1 MSLQEYFVELLNEN
15 VVNKKTLP
23 KLTKKI
29 AQKLIERIKIIKL
42 YAHSYTFILNFQEGD
57 FNAIDLLNFAY
68 KNGLNGIGIHIGDG
82 KKNRLRQKSTEE
94 LRKVKLHAEKLKLGI
109 NLEISSTFKEDV
121 DSVVK
126 IAKILGVKNIRVCI
140 RYGGHLSKIKK
151 NAIND
156 LKYIS
161 KIAKQEKLFFVVE
174 PHEVLKSNELVQI
187 IKEVNSPKI
196 RLLFDF
202 GNMINANE
210 NPMDALTVM
219 LPYISQV
226 HMKGVKKV
234 KIKEGFK
241 HIGVPEGEGDLPQM
255 RMLFTL
261 LLLGEFEPQVKF
273 YALEQEVGY
282 KSPPFRFK
290 NDNKDPIIPKR
301 EPSVTYLDKNK
312 SMEEN
317 LLLEKKNACKQ
328 VKYVKNLLKQ
338 LETMSK
344 IIIKK

>member
-1 MSLQEYFVELLNEN
+1 MSLQKYFIELLGEN
-15 VVNKKTLP
+15 VVNKNTSP

-29 AQKLIERIKIIKL
+29 AQKLVERIKIIKL
-42 YAHSYTFILNFQEGD
+42 YAHWYAFTLNFQKGD
-57 FNAIDLLNFAY
+57 FDTFNLLNFAY
-68 KNGLNGIGIHIGDG
+68 ENGLKGINIHIDSGD
-82 KKNRLRQKSTEE
+82 KKS
-94 LRKVKLHAEKLKLGI
+94 LRKKSKKSLEDIRLHAEKLKLGI
-109 NLEISSTFKEDV
+109 NLEMSSTSKEEV

-126 IAKILGVKNIRVCI
+126 IAKILYVKNIRVYI
-140 RYGGHLSKIKK
+140 RYGGHVSKIKK

-156 LKYIS
+156 LKYIQ

-202 GNMINANE
+202 GNMVNANE

-219 LPYISQV
+219 SPYISQV

-241 HIGVPEGEGDLPQM
+241 QIGVPEGEGDLPQM

-282 KSPPFRFK
+282 KSPPFRFD

-312 SMEEN
+312 STEEN
-317 LLLEKKNACKQ
+317 LLLESKNACKQ
-328 VKYVKNLLKQ
+328 VQYVKSLLKQ
-338 LETMSK
+338 METMSK
-344 IIIKK
+344 LIIKK